1 MTDSNLRRSALD
13 YHEADPPGK
22 IAIQPTKPVANQA
35 DLSLAYSPGV
45 AHACEEIARDPAAAS
60 RLTAR
65 GNLVAVISNGTAVLG
80 LGDIGP
86 LAAKP
91 VMEGKA
97 VLFKKF
103 AGIDVYDIEVAETDP
118 EKFVEAVARL
128 EPTFGGINLEDI
140 KAPECFEIE
149 RRLKARMNIP
159 VFHDDQHGTAI
170 VVTAGILN
178 GLKVVGKRL
187 EDVTLVA
194 SGAGAAALACLNLL
208 IALGLKRENITIAD
222 IKGVVYK
229 GRTELMDPYKEP
241 FARDTPARTLAEIM
255 PGADVFLGLSAGRI
269 VTKEMVAA
277 MAPRPL
283 VFALA
288 NPVPEI
294 MPEDVK
300 EVRPDAVIASGRT
313 DYANQINNVLCFPFI
328 FRGALDVGAT
338 TINEEM
344 KKAAVIALAS
354 IAESEASDIV
364 LSAYGADSFVFG
376 PEYILPKPFDP
387 RLSIEIAPAVAKA
400 AMDSGVATRPITDFA
415 AYREKLAGFVFRSG
429 FVMKPVFDAA
439 KRASKPDLKR
449 LVYAEGEHP
458 FVLQAAQQVITEAI
472 ARPILVGRR
481 DVIVRAAPHMGLRM
495 REGRDF
501 DVFDP
506 ETDGRMNALQEEYHV
521 LVERRGVSPSHAR
534 RVVRAGSTVCA
545 ALLLRRGDADAMICG
560 AVGRFRTQLRHVSQ
574 VIGRSPG
581 VRELA
586 TLSAMILPTGPLFVT
601 DTYVNYDPEAL
612 QLAEITLLA
621 AEEMRRFGIEA
632 KVALLSH
639 SNFGSED
646 TASARKMREVL
657 HILTDWNAALE
668 VEGEMHA
675 DAALSS
681 FIRDEIFPHARLK
694 GRANLLVMPGLDAA
708 NIAFNL
714 LKVVSGSVA
723 LGPILLGAAK
733 PAHIVTPSTTVRGLL
748 NMSALAIAD
757 TERRGGAAEPS
768 AARAKGA
775 PEVHA
780 A

>member
-1 MTDSNLRRSALD
+1 MADMNLRRNALD

-22 IAIQPTKPVANQA
+22 IAIQATKPVANQH

-45 AHACEEIARDPAAAS
+45 AHACEEIARDPSAVS

-65 GNLVAVISNGTAVLG
+65 GNLVGVISNGTAVLG

-103 AGIDVYDIEVAETDP
+103 AGIDVYDIEVAEKEVDA
-118 EKFVEAVARL
+118 FVEAVARL

-149 RRLKARMNIP
+149 RRLKERMKIP

-170 VVTAGILN
+170 VVAAGILN

-208 IALGLKRENITIAD
+208 VALGLKRENVTICD

-229 GRTELMDPYKEP
+229 GRKELMDPYKEP
-241 FARDTPARTLAEIM
+241 FARETSARTLAEVI

-269 VTKEMVAA
+269 VTQDMVTA

-288 NPVPEI
+288 NPTPEI

-300 EVRPDAVIASGRT
+300 AVRPDAVIASGRT
-313 DYANQINNVLCFPFI
+313 DYPNQINNVLCFPFI

-344 KKAAVIALAS
+344 KKAAVTALAS
-354 IAESEASDIV
+354 IAESEASDVV
-364 LSAYGADSFVFG
+364 LSAYRAESFVFG
-376 PEYILPKPFDP
+376 PDYILPKPFDP
-387 RLSIEIAPAVAKA
+387 RLIIEIAPAVAKA

-415 AYREKLAGFVFRSG
+415 AYREKIAGFVYRSG
-429 FVMKPVFDAA
+429 FVMRPLFDAA
-439 KRASKPDLKR
+439 KRAHAAAPR
-449 LVYAEGEHP
+449 RIVYAEGLHP
-458 FVLQAAQQVITEAI
+458 YVLQASQQVIAEGI
-472 ARPILVGRR
+472 GRPILVGRR
-481 DVIVRAAPHMGLRM
+481 EQITHSITHLGLRM
-495 REGRDF
+495 KADRDF
-501 DVFDP
+501 DIFDP
-506 ETDGRMNALQEEYHV
+506 ETDPRIPQLTEEYHR

-534 RVVRAGSTVCA
+534 RVLRAGSTVIA
-545 ALLLRRGDADAMICG
+545 GLLLKRGDADAMICG
-560 AVGRFRTQLRHVSQ
+560 AVGRYLTQLRHVAE
-574 VIGRSPG
+574 VIGRDKS
-581 VRELA
+581 VRSFG
-586 TLSAMILPTGPLFVT
+586 TLSGLILPQGPLFMA
-601 DTYVNYDPEAL
+601 DTYVGYDPT
-612 QLAEITLLA
+612 AEHIAETTLMA
-621 AEEMRRFGIEA
+621 VAEVRRFGIEP
-632 KVALLSH
+632 KIALLSH
-639 SNFGSED
+639 SNFGTED
-646 TASARKMREVL
+646 TPSARKMREAL
-657 HILTDWNAALE
+657 AILTEWAPELE

-675 DAALSS
+675 DSAMSP
-681 FIRDEIFPHARLK
+681 FIREEVFPNSRLQ
-694 GRANLLVMPGLDAA
+694 GAANLLIMPTLDAA

-723 LGPILLGAAK
+723 IGPILLGAAK
-733 PAHIVTPSTTVRGLL
+733 PVHIVTPSVTVRGLL
-748 NMSALAIAD
+748 NMSAIAIDEVA
-757 TERRGGAAEPS
+757 RREAG
-768 AARAKGA
+768 RAVGT
-775 PEVHA
+775 V
-780 A
+780 